1 LEEISKNQNLW
12 PLQIETSRTGILKML
27 TTSAKGRAFDYNRV
41 VGGRA
46 FRGIIYTTQGTGDD
60 LYVVLRDTY
69 GSDILKLTVG
79 SSIDDE
85 EISLSFRE
93 VDEQNFDASWPS
105 CAVFNGETLLVTDEL
120 KNVINVFSADGQLIN
135 TIGSSGSGPM
145 EFARPSGIDVDSNLN
160 VYVSDTLN
168 HRVQKFSSDGTFIK
182 EWGGFGE
189 DEGLMNAPWGICVDH
204 NDFVY
209 IADHKNHRVQK
220 FDLDGKFVMS
230 LGDFGSSATSLD
242 HPSDVSVDESGDIYV
257 ADWVN
262 NRVQIYDSEGSHVA
276 NLNGSAVELSKW
288 QKQYVNASPDVY
300 KARRRVASLEP
311 ETFFALPTC
320 VNFDDSKS
328 RLLAVDSQRW
338 RIQIYDKINNYS
350 DPQFNI

>member
-1 LEEISKNQNLW
+1 
-12 PLQIETSRTGILKML
+12 ML

-46 FRGIIYTTQGTGDD
+46 FRGIIYATQGSDDD

-79 SSIDDE
+79 PSVDDE

-93 VDEQNFDASWPS
+93 VREQNFDGSWPS

-120 KNVINVFSADGQLIN
+120 KNVINVFSPDGKLIK
-135 TIGSSGSGPM
+135 TIGGSGNGPM
-145 EFARPSGIDVDSNLN
+145 EFARPSGIAVDSNLN
-160 VYVSDTLN
+160 VYVADTLN
-168 HRVQKFSSDGTFIK
+168 HRVQKFSSNGSFIK
-182 EWGGFGE
+182 EWGNFGE
-189 DEGLMNAPWGICVDH
+189 DEGLMKAPWGICVDQ

-220 FDLDGKFVMS
+220 FDDDGHFVMS
-230 LGDFGSSATSLD
+230 LGEFGSAANSLD
-242 HPSDVSVDESGDIYV
+242 HPADVSVDKSGDIYV

-262 NRVQIYDSEGSHVA
+262 NRIQIYDSDGSHVA
-276 NLNGSAVELSKW
+276 NLNGSAIELSKW

-311 ETFFALPTC
+311 EIFFALPTC

-328 RLLAVDSQRW
+328 RLMAVDSQRW
-338 RIQIYDKINNYS
+338 RIQIYDKVNNYS

>member
-1 LEEISKNQNLW
+1 MVPFL
-12 PLQIETSRTGILKML
+12 TSI
-27 TTSAKGRAFDYNRV
+27 
-41 VGGRA
+41 
-46 FRGIIYTTQGTGDD
+46 
-60 LYVVLRDTY
+60 

-79 SSIDDE
+79 CSIDDE
-85 EISLSFRE
+85 EISFSFRE
-93 VDEQNFDASWPS
+93 VNEQIFDGSWPS
-105 CAVFNGETLLVTDEL
+105 CAVFNGETLLVTDEF
-120 KNVINVFSADGQLIN
+120 KNVINMFNSDGELIR
-135 TIGSSGSGPM
+135 TIGGSGNGPM
-145 EFARPSGIDVDSNLN
+145 EFSRPSGIGVDSNLN
-160 VYVSDTLN
+160 VYVADTLN
-168 HRVQKFSSDGTFIK
+168 HRVQKFSSDGAFIK
-182 EWGGFGE
+182 AWGNFGGGEGF
-189 DEGLMNAPWGICVDH
+189 MKAPWGICVDH

-209 IADHKNHRVQK
+209 VADHKNHRVQK
-220 FDLDGKFVMS
+220 FDRDGNFLMS
-230 LGDFGSSATSLD
+230 LGEFGSSANSLN
-242 HPSDVSVDESGDIYV
+242 HPADVSVDESGDIYV

-262 NRVQIYDSEGSHVA
+262 NRVQIYDPDGSHVA
-276 NLNGSAVELSKW
+276 SLNGSAVELSKW